1 MALKLRRGLEAD
13 RTSILPAEGELIY
26 TTDQKQ
32 LFVGDGT
39 TAGGTLVS
47 SAVVSVNGMNGVV
60 SLNTDDIDEGMTN
73 LYYSDTYARAAISVT
88 GAGGSYDSGTG
99 VITLTGGGGGSSDSF
114 KTITV
119 AGQSNVVADSPTD
132 TLTLVAGTNIT
143 ITTNATTDTITINS
157 TASSSVQNL
166 NDLLDV
172 EAASPTNGQALVWN
186 SGTNSWKAQNVGS
199 GTVSGAVI
207 HQLAWYSD
215 TYEVTGN
222 DKFTIDDMTGELFV
236 NGNVTTPSLVL
247 PNESDVESISINK
260 YHSLPN
266 ESTISITRS
275 RGTQLAP
282 TAMQV
287 GDGVFRLTVRANNGI
302 DYSDMLRVV
311 VQTSTIVEAV
321 EGLEATLSLGTAVV
335 TLTTGDTTGLSVGQY
350 ISKTGGVGEF
360 GISFGDPFND
370 YPAYIVSIDS
380 PTQITLNANHTV
392 AGAVTFRSSGVTAGD
407 TKFFTQSTDGHTR
420 PNLRIKDDGRVHIG
434 PDVGDFDGDNF
445 NGKLNITSQTP
456 SDHEFDKAML
466 RLISTGS
473 TANGQEINFTRARGT
488 ITEGGVGFAL
498 TAVQTGDELGSL
510 AFYGW
515 YEPNPGGDNL
525 ESSRI
530 LAEVTGTVTGSA
542 IPGKLKFQNANSSG
556 VMVDSLSLTATTATF
571 AGRVLVGDGTAG
583 VPSIGF
589 STDGSTDTGLSHPSD
604 GTIVVSTDGIE
615 ALRFDNKQMTTF
627 NGMAKVHTY
636 ADETAAEAAVGGSPA
651 NGMMYYDSGANAA
664 KMYGNGAWHTLW

>member
-47 SAVVSVNGMNGVV
+47 SAVVSVNGINGVV
-60 SLNTDDIDEGMTN
+60 SLTTDDIDEGVSN

-119 AGQSNVVADSPTD
+119 AGQNNVVADSATD

-143 ITTNATTDTITINS
+143 ITTNDTTDTITINS
-157 TASSSVQNL
+157 TASSSVENL
-166 NDLLDV
+166 DDLLDV
-172 EAASPTNGQALVWN
+172 DAASPGGGQALVWN
-186 SGTNSWKAQNVGS
+186 SGTSTWQAADVGS
-199 GTVSGAVI
+199 GTVSASVI

-215 TYEVTGN
+215 TYEVTGS
-222 DKFTIDDMTGELFV
+222 DKFSIDDDLGALFV
-236 NGNVTTPSLVL
+236 NGNITTPSLVL
-247 PNESDVESISINK
+247 PNDSDVDAISVNK
-260 YHSLPN
+260 FHSGPT
-266 ESTISITRS
+266 ESTITATRA

-282 TAMQV
+282 TAVQA
-287 GDGVFRLTVRANNGI
+287 GDGIFVMNVRANNGI
-302 DYSDMLRVV
+302 DYNDVLRIVTE
-311 VQTSTIVEAV
+311 TSYVVEAV

-335 TLTTGDTTGLSVGQY
+335 TLTTGDTSGLSEGQY
-350 ISKTGGVGEF
+350 VSKTAGVGEF
-360 GISFGDPFND
+360 GVSFGNALEDF
-370 YPAYIVSIDS
+370 PAYIVSIDG
-380 PTQITLNANHTV
+380 PTQITLNANHTA
-392 AGAVTFRSSGVTAGD
+392 AGAVTFRSGGVTAGI
-407 TKFFTQSTDGHTR
+407 TKFFTESTDGHDR

-434 PDVGDFDGDNF
+434 PDIGDFDGDSF

-488 ITEGGVGFAL
+488 ITQGGLGFAL

-542 IPGKLKFQNANSSG
+542 IPGKLKLQNANSSG
-556 VMVDSLSLTATTATF
+556 VMVDSLSLTATAATF
-571 AGRVLVGDGTAG
+571 AGSILVGDGTVGA
-583 VPSIGF
+583 PSIGF
-589 STDGSTDTGLSHPSD
+589 STDGGTDTGFSHPSD
-604 GTIVVSTDGIE
+604 GTIVVSTDGVE
-615 ALRFDNKQMTTF
+615 ALRFDNNQMTTF
-627 NGMAKVHTY
+627 SGMAKVATY
-636 ADETAAEAAVGGSPA
+636 ADETAAEAAVDGSPT
-651 NGMMYYDSGANAA
+651 NGMMYYDTGANAA
-664 KMYGNGAWHTLW
+664 KMYGNGTWHTLW